1 MLTKISA
8 ALLIVAML
16 CVIGCAA
23 HIHKVGNG
31 AQGTELMAERQWYVL
46 WGIVPINDVDSH
58 AMAAGATDYEI
69 VTEYT
74 LIDGIINVF
83 TGAVTVQCRT
93 VAVQK

>member
-1 MLTKISA
+1 MLTKLSA

-46 WGIVPINDVDSH
+46 WGLIPINDVDTH
-58 AMAAGATDYEI
+58 AMAAGATDYDI
-69 VTEYT
+69 VTAYT
-74 LIDGIINVF
+74 LIDGVINVF
-83 TGAVTVQCRT
+83 TNIVTVQCRT
-93 VAVQK
+93 VTVEK

>member
-1 MLTKISA
+1 MLTKLSA

-23 HIHKVGNG
+23 HVHKVGNG
-31 AQGTELMAERQWYVL
+31 AQGTEFMAERQWYVL
-46 WGIVPINDVDSH
+46 WGLVPVNDVDTH

-74 LIDGIINVF
+74 LVDGVISIFTNV
-83 TGAVTVQCRT
+83 VTVQCRT
-93 VAVQK
+93 VSVQK